1 MARGEAAVTG
11 REEGQAGLGPPHPHL
26 DLGPGLTV
34 TIRQVL
40 GLHEVRFQHL
50 KAHEHLGQQHHQ
62 VDLEVEGRV
71 RPQDPQPWMPS
82 SAYQAPKWPYLE
94 GRWHIKQVLK
104 GQWAATRK
112 AGGTEIL
119 HELEVV
125 QAVRHGHGVLEAH
138 FCRDRMPG
146 TMGRRRGPQG
156 GGNPAAN

>member
-1 MARGEAAVTG
+1 
-11 REEGQAGLGPPHPHL
+11 
-26 DLGPGLTV
+26 
-34 TIRQVL
+34 
-40 GLHEVRFQHL
+40 
-50 KAHEHLGQQHHQ
+50 
-62 VDLEVEGRV
+62 
-71 RPQDPQPWMPS
+71 MPT

-94 GRWHIKQVLK
+94 GRWHIKQVLE

-156 GGNPAAN
+156 GGDPVAY